1 MYRHADPT
9 HQILEEIDASA
20 EVSQRSLSARL
31 GIALGLTNSLLK
43 GLVRRG
49 WVRVSRVKRQRVRYL
64 LTPAGLA
71 EKARLSQQAFQQALD
86 RYRTARVH
94 VHDMFARVS
103 AGWAAGAAGKPVVF
117 YGSGEL
123 AEIGFICLQ
132 ETDLRLEAVIDTAGR
147 GRFFGVPVLEPSRL
161 AEALAMA
168 GHEARLLVMSPPPPG
183 DLDGELGTL
192 GTRVEWIQGQ
202 GSVANDVN

>member
-1 MYRHADPT
+1 VSRHTDPT
-9 HQILEEIDASA
+9 HKILEEIASSP
-20 EVSQRSLSARL
+20 EVSQRSLSATL

-71 EKARLSQQAFQQALD
+71 EKARLSQHAFHSAVD

-94 VHDMFARVS
+94 VHDMFERVS
-103 AGWAAGAAGKPVVF
+103 AEWTEGAPAKPVVF

-123 AEIGFICLQ
+123 AEIGYICLQ
-132 ETDLRLEAVIDTAGR
+132 ETDLTLVAVIDTVGR
-147 GRFFGVPVLEPSRL
+147 GQFFGVPVFDRSR
-161 AEALAMA
+161 AEEALVHA
-168 GHEARLLVMSPPPPG
+168 GPGARLLVVSGSRTEVLDREVADLGMLG
-183 DLDGELGTL
+183 DQAVWFD
-192 GTRVEWIQGQ
+192 
-202 GSVANDVN
+202 